1 MPGKISSYTIVR
13 VIAGSAKGIHLSSVK
28 GSKTRP
34 IPDRVK
40 ESLFNILAGVIP
52 DSRVLDM
59 YAGTGAIGIEA
70 LSRGAESCI
79 FIENDRQA
87 LQIIKKNL
95 EQTKLQTK
103 AWVLPYDVFEITP
116 FLEKNHVVIDVIFAS
131 PPYPFLEKK
140 SYRDNLLTVF
150 SSLYQK
156 HILLPDGLIV
166 LQHRKTDSEQ
176 TPKVPVLEVFDART
190 YGDTQISFFRNAI
203 QQEHSL

>member
-1 MPGKISSYTIVR
+1 MR

-87 LQIIKKNL
+87 LQIIKK
-95 EQTKLQTK
+95 K
-103 AWVLPYDVFEITP
+103 P
-116 FLEKNHVVIDVIFAS
+116 
-131 PPYPFLEKK
+131 
-140 SYRDNLLTVF
+140 
-150 SSLYQK
+150 
-156 HILLPDGLIV
+156 
-166 LQHRKTDSEQ
+166 
-176 TPKVPVLEVFDART
+176 
-190 YGDTQISFFRNAI
+190 
-203 QQEHSL
+203 